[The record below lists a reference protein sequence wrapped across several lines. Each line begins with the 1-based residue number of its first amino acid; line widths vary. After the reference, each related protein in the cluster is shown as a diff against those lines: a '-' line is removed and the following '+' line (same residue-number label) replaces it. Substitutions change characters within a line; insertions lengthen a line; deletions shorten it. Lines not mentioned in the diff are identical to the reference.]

1 MNCNPSRR
9 ITNRNAKDSLVLASS
24 FALFQFFEQLLFQ
37 VATRRLFDCA
47 PLSCYSVF
55 LCLTFSS
62 RPALYGTRQV
72 RNLRSL
78 RTDFPFLRFCVGIH
92 EETLALLIRDKY
104 NGNSLKLKNDRD
116 QYHSQARFVV

>member
-47 PLSCYSVF
+47 PLSCHGFF
-55 LCLTFSS
+55 LCMAFSS
-62 RPALYGTRQV
+62 RPAFCGTWQV
-72 RNLRSL
+72 GNLRSL
-78 RTDFPFLRFCVGIH
+78 RS
-92 EETLALLIRDKY
+92 EEHTSELQSLAYLVCRLLLEK
-104 NGNSLKLKNDRD
+104 KKK
-116 QYHSQARFVV
+116 